1 MFYDCYSLQSVP
13 LFNTQNGTNF
23 LNMFYNC
30 FSLQSV
36 PLFNTQNGTN
46 FTQMFYI
53 CPSLDYL
60 PAFNLT
66 GAVGV
71 GSLNSMLAASPNIS
85 SSSFSG
91 IRTSIAFTGLTLGT
105 QELITIFSGLAA
117 VTGGQTVSI
126 AGNWGITGLTA
137 ANSGIATG
145 KGWTIA

>member
-1 MFYDCYSLQSVP
+1 MIVIHFN
-13 LFNTQNGTNF
+13 LFH
-23 LNMFYNC
+23 C
-30 FSLQSV
+30 SIH
-36 PLFNTQNGTN
+36 NGTN